1 MAKEL
6 ATRVASRAQTAT
18 TSDGA
23 APERQRP
30 RSIYELIDAQR
41 SEISRA
47 LPKHMDADA
56 DRLARIAVTTLRQ
69 TPRLLECTST
79 SLLGALMLSAQL
91 GLEPGPLGHCYFVP
105 FWNKNAEWVDDEGR
119 KRKGSYEVTWMIGYK
134 GIIDL
139 ARRSGQLLS
148 IEARPVY
155 VRDEFEFAY
164 GLDDKLVHRPA
175 LDGDRGE
182 IRAFYGIAR
191 FKDGGRYFVVL
202 SKDEVDSHR
211 ARSKSKDDGP
221 WVTDYVPMGC
231 KTVIRV
237 MAPFLPLSPE
247 LAGAIEHDD
256 AVHRDVAPDM
266 IELPPPPRVIEG
278 RVAEVVDEQQGDQ
291 NATDAR
297 ATVEEPTGGDGQ
309 PAQTDQTALDAGEKP
324 AGGADKGAPEKTS
337 DEPAVEDPPTDVAD
351 PVDAC
356 PACGETPS
364 HAPADCPMGGD
375 T

>member
-1 MAKEL
+1 MAKDL
-6 ATRVASRAQTAT
+6 ANRVAQRAETAPAP
-18 TSDGA
+18 TSDTDKTPA
-23 APERQRP
+23 P
-30 RSIYELIDAQR
+30 RSIYSLIDAQR
-41 SEISRA
+41 SEIARA
-47 LPKHMDADA
+47 LPKHMDA

-105 FWNKNAEWVDDEGR
+105 FWNKNAEWTDAEGR

-155 VRDEFEFAY
+155 TNDHFEFAY
-164 GLDDKLVHRPA
+164 GLDDRLEHRPA
-175 LDGDRGE
+175 LDSDRGE

-202 SKDEVDSHR
+202 SKDEVDAHR
-211 ARSKSKDDGP
+211 SRSKSKDDGP

-231 KTVIRV
+231 KTVVRV

-247 LAGAIEHDD
+247 LAGAMEHDD
-256 AVHRDVAPDM
+256 AVHRDIAPDM
-266 IELPPPPRVIEG
+266 IEMPPPPRVIEG
-278 RVAEVVDEQQGDQ
+278 HVAEVVDDQ
-291 NATDAR
+291 PDEKATNAR
-297 ATVEEPTGGDGQ
+297 ATVEDTEQ
-309 PAQTDQTALDAGEKP
+309 PAAAATDEKP
-324 AGGADKGAPEKTS
+324 AAVEAEAPAAAAVG
-337 DEPAVEDPPTDVAD
+337 DEP
-351 PVDAC
+351 DAC
-356 PACGETPS
+356 PACGAIPSHTPS
-364 HAPADCPMGGD
+364 ECPMAAELEADLARQDAGTTD
-375 T
+375 